1 MIKKE
6 KISTMK
12 KAVLM
17 GILTGIGML
26 AMSGCGGDEPKSAA
40 TAGTAA
46 TPATTSGTPQ
56 TGVREIKIIAKD
68 NMFDPKT
75 YNLEG
80 AGPVKLTVVN
90 EGEQV
95 HEVEIET
102 LLPETKLS
110 PGQNKVVDL
119 PAVQPRTYRLYCEIH
134 EDQGMEGEF
143 IVK

>member
-1 MIKKE
+1 
-6 KISTMK
+6 MK
-12 KAVLM
+12 KSLLM
-17 GILTGIGML
+17 VFVAGIGIL
-26 AMSGCGGDEPKSAA
+26 AMSGCGGEDPKSAA
-40 TAGTAA
+40 TAGTVA
-46 TPATTSGTPQ
+46 TPGTTSGAPQ

-68 NMFDPKT
+68 NVFDPKT

-80 AGPVKLTVVN
+80 SGPVKLIVVN

-102 LLPETKLS
+102 LFPETKLS

-119 PAVQPRTYRLYCEIH
+119 PSVQPRTYRLYCEIH